1 MPLGFASRLWY
12 PRGMRVVVLTGGI
25 GSGKS
30 TAAEYFRS
38 RGAVTIDLDDIA
50 AQVLAPCSPAL
61 TAVAREFGSDIVS
74 KDGTLD
80 RALLASRAFAD
91 PETTLRLN
99 AIVHPLIARE
109 VGPAIAS
116 LRLLPQPPEVV
127 VLEVPLAVE
136 APVFAEL
143 ADVVLSLEAP
153 EEIRVGRAVQ
163 SGFDAEDAARRL
175 RAQATDEERARIADA
190 VIANDSTLADFR
202 GQLAAFWQANL
213 AADGAT

>member
-1 MPLGFASRLWY
+1 
-12 PRGMRVVVLTGGI
+12 VN
-25 GSGKS
+25 
-30 TAAEYFRS
+30 E
-38 RGAVTIDLDDIA
+38 
-50 AQVLAPCSPAL
+50 
-61 TAVAREFGSDIVS
+61 
-74 KDGTLD
+74 DGTLD

-91 PETTLRLN
+91 PEITQRLN
-99 AIVHPLIARE
+99 ALVHPVIARE

-153 EEIRVGRAVQ
+153 EETRIGRAVL
-163 SGFDAEDAARRL
+163 SGFDAEDVARRL

-190 VIANDSTLADFR
+190 VVVNDSTLADFR